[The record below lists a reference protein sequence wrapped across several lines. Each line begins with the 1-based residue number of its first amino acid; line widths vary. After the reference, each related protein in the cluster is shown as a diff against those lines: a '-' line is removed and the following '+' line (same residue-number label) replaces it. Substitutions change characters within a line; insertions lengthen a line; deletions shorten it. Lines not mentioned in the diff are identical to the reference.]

1 MGWGRAAAAIWYL
14 GGFVLLLAAALLQ
27 VGPSAWMAAW
37 QVRHWGSDN
46 PIVSFLPGFV
56 VLAAPLLVLNLL
68 PRQEE
73 SSFLCGMQDA
83 LAPNR
88 SRPVQPPSPERTAH
102 FLRFWARGA
111 LIAAGV
117 FLLAG
122 GLGYELITR
131 IGNRGAGAPL
141 PELTL
146 AAVAAQGAALPPFA
160 RLVGV
165 TPQLEF
171 TWLHDH
177 SERRI
182 YHRDAFTPLT
192 GPGWRFGDAV
202 AVLEEDRTVL
212 GDGGANA
219 VLPPG
224 PVEGALV
231 RGALPGW
238 MLDELRRRG
247 VAVTDDP
254 VILIRQELGGMVP
267 GADTVMAVLCLVFGG
282 TFAVFAFGASF
293 AYRYRRRRILQA
305 LADTADRSIRGSTG
319 RA

>member
-37 QVRHWGSDN
+37 QVQHWGDDN
-46 PIVSFLPGFV
+46 PVVSFLPGFI
-56 VLAAPLLVLNLL
+56 VLAAPVLILCLL
-68 PRQEE
+68 PRQAEG
-73 SSFLCGMQDA
+73 SFLCGMQDA

-88 SRPVQPPSPERTAH
+88 SRPVQPPPPERMAH
-102 FLRFWARGA
+102 LLLFWARGA

-117 FLLAG
+117 FLIAG
-122 GLGYELITR
+122 GLGYALLTR
-131 IGNRGAGAPL
+131 IGDRGAGAPL

-160 RLVGV
+160 RLVGA

-171 TWLHDH
+171 TWLHEH
-177 SERRI
+177 SERRT

-192 GPGWRFGDAV
+192 GPDWRPGQPV
-202 AVLEEDRTVL
+202 AVLAEDRTVL
-212 GDGGANA
+212 GDGEADA
-219 VLPPG
+219 LLPPG

-238 MLDELRRRG
+238 MLDELRGRG
-247 VAVTDDP
+247 VAVTNDP
-254 VILIRQELGGMVP
+254 VVLIRQELGGVVP

-282 TFAVFAFGASF
+282 TFAVFALGASF

-305 LADTADRSIRGSTG
+305 IADTADRGIRSTG